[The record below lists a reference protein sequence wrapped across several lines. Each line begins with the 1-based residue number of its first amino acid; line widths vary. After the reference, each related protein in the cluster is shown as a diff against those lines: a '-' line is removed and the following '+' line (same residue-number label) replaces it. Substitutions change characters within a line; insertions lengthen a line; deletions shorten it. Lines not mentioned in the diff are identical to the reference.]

1 MRSQSNTI
9 ERYIAPEGHE
19 PYTEWLNSIKDKMT
33 KARIINGVTK
43 MENGNFGVSESVG
56 AGVLELKLDY
66 GPGYRVYYAL
76 EGEKII
82 LLLLGGSKKGQQ
94 ADIKKAQ
101 RYLNDYRSREDGNE
115 ENQ

>member
-1 MRSQSNTI
+1 MQSQFKI
-9 ERYIAPEGHE
+9 LERYVAPEGHE
-19 PYTEWLNSIKDKMT
+19 PYTEWLNSIKDKIT

-56 AGVLELKLDY
+56 AGVIELKLDF

-76 EGEKII
+76 EGEKIV

-94 ADIKKAQ
+94 ADINKAQ
-101 RYLNDYRSREDGNE
+101 SYLKDYRSREYGS
-115 ENQ
+115 

>member
-1 MRSQSNTI
+1 MENQSKI
-9 ERYIAPEGHE
+9 LERYVAPEGQE
-19 PYTEWLNSIKDKMT
+19 PYTEWLNKIRDKLT

-56 AGVLELKLDY
+56 AGVIELKLDF

-76 EGEKII
+76 ECEKIV
-82 LLLLGGSKKGQQ
+82 LLLLGGSKKCQQ

-101 RYLNDYRSREDGNE
+101 GYLKDYRSREDGS
-115 ENQ
+115 